1 MSEIAEYV
9 PTPYIST
16 TETAKLIRAQLKK
29 AFPGQ
34 KFSVRSKS
42 YAGGSSISVYWTDGP
57 TTKQVDA
64 VTAIFSGSD
73 FDGMV
78 DLKTYNRHWLNPD
91 GTVSIAHA
99 GGQGSTR
106 PDHYG
111 DAPTPNSKLVSISA
125 DFVFA
130 NRETSPEW
138 RAAVFTKFSE
148 TVGYYLGDPN
158 GGDWSV
164 WNQEVPLSVDRT
176 SGKLYHMV
184 ETDTESLS
192 SVFHQFTGHRQG
204 GDTNIEETS

>member
-1 MSEIAEYV
+1 MTEIAEYV

-16 TETAKLIRAQLKK
+16 TETAKLIRAQLKA

-34 KFSVRSKS
+34 KFSVRSDK
-42 YAGGSSISVYWTDGP
+42 YAGGSSITVGWTDGP
-57 TTKQVDA
+57 TTKQVDT
-64 VTAIFSGSD
+64 VTSIFSGSH
-73 FDGMV
+73 FDGMI
-78 DLKTYNRHWLNPD
+78 DLKTHNRHWLNPD

-125 DFVFA
+125 DHVFT
-130 NRETSPEW
+130 NREISPEW
-138 RAAVFTKFSE
+138 KAKVFRTFSE
-148 TVGYYLGDPN
+148 TTGYYLGDPN

-184 ETDTESLS
+184 EHETESVS
-192 SVFHQFTGHRQG
+192 AVFHQFTGHRQG
-204 GDTNIEETS
+204 GDCSTQEVA